1 MDLKIK
7 TETMETD
14 FNPWT
19 VDSLEDFRVYSCP
32 ECGSLFSNREQ
43 FVGHVMVS
51 HPKARDTLL
60 EILQVQGIGPEISH
74 EEKSPTLA
82 KPSVNQDFHEVEQ
95 ESEECVEVYK
105 CDLCTTFFNSE
116 AELMIHKEK
125 GHRCEFC
132 TVTYLSVQGK
142 LNHLSD
148 SHNFQCD
155 QCRQIFRLKT
165 DLKYH
170 ESQTH
175 PRPKTRPKFN
185 CNTCGKSFPTKE
197 GRDHHMK
204 KGSIKC
210 KQLRK
215 SHLKSKKPGL
225 KLRKK
230 MKMTKD

>member
-1 MDLKIK
+1 
-7 TETMETD
+7 METE
-14 FNPWT
+14 FNPWR
-19 VDSLEDFRVYSCP
+19 VKSLEDFTSVVYSCP
-32 ECGSLFSNREQ
+32 ECDSSFSTSEQ
-43 FVGHVMVS
+43 FVCHALIS
-51 HPKARDTLL
+51 HQKARDALP
-60 EILQVQGIGPEISH
+60 EILN
-74 EEKSPTLA
+74 A
-82 KPSVNQDFHEVEQ
+82 KPLVNQEF
-95 ESEECVEVYK
+95 VEVKQDSKLECMEMYQ
-105 CDLCTTFFNSE
+105 CELCPMFFNSKVG
-116 AELMIHKEK
+116 LTKHKGG

-185 CNTCGKSFPTKE
+185 CNTCGKSFSTKE

-215 SHLKSKKPGL
+215 CHLKSKKPGL

-230 MKMTKD
+230 MKMSKD

>member
-7 TETMETD
+7 TETMDTE
-14 FNPWT
+14 FNPWR
-19 VDSLEDFRVYSCP
+19 VKSLEDFTSVVYSCP
-32 ECGSLFSNREQ
+32 ECESSFSTSEQ
-43 FVGHVMVS
+43 FVCHAMIS
-51 HPKARDTLL
+51 HQKARDTLP
-60 EILQVQGIGPEISH
+60 EILN
-74 EEKSPTLA
+74 A
-82 KPSVNQDFHEVEQ
+82 KPLMNQEF
-95 ESEECVEVYK
+95 VEVKQDSKLECMETYQ
-105 CDLCTTFFNSE
+105 CELCPMFFNSE
-116 AELMIHKEK
+116 VGLTKHKRG

-132 TVTYLSVQGK
+132 TVIYLSVQGK

-185 CNTCGKSFPTKE
+185 CNTCGKSFPSKE

-204 KGSIKC
+204 KGSKKC
-210 KQLRK
+210 NQLRK
-215 SHLKSKKPGL
+215 SLKSKKSDL
-225 KLRKK
+225 KQRKK
-230 MKMTKD
+230 MKISKD

>member
-1 MDLKIK
+1 
-7 TETMETD
+7 MEEAY
-14 FNPWT
+14 NPWNVT
-19 VDSLEDFRVYSCP
+19 SLEAFHFYNCP
-32 ECGSLFSNREQ
+32 ECEEKYAIKEHFI
-43 FVGHVMVS
+43 GHAMIS
-51 HPKARDTLL
+51 HQKARETLP
-60 EILQVQGIGPEISH
+60 EILNIQDIVPEIRE
-74 EEKSPTLA
+74 EEKSATIA

-105 CDLCTTFFNSE
+105 CDLCATFFNSE
-116 AELMIHKEK
+116 AELMIHKGK

-132 TVTYLSVQGK
+132 TVIYLSVQGK

-185 CNTCGKSFPTKE
+185 CNTCGKSFPSKE

-204 KGSIKC
+204 KGSKKC
-210 KQLRK
+210 NQLRK
-215 SHLKSKKPGL
+215 SLKSKKSDL
-225 KLRKK
+225 KQRKK
-230 MKMTKD
+230 MKISKD